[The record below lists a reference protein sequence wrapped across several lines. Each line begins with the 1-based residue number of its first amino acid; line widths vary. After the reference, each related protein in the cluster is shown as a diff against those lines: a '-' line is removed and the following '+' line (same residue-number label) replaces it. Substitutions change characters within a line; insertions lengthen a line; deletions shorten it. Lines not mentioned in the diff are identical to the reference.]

1 MIQTNIDCFYLTIK
15 IEIFKLKYKVMK
27 KFLKRIS
34 CLIFIALSLICG
46 AGVFVRNAN
55 EITNDVASAVYYE
68 TDHTYLY
75 DLFHDGKTLE
85 SSYNLTK
92 RYPLIQE
99 NQTDTDLCWIYTSLK
114 SLESA
119 FMVQTGE
126 YYNFSEV
133 GQEYLHYAYQ
143 VENNYFNPTFDYGG
157 NFSTFVE
164 SYQNSGLILESDF
177 SNKEKDLML
186 MAIMLHD
193 GMERGITGSRNV
205 LFEHPILISEYI
217 RHTNVGLTLEDRD
230 FICSMVEC
238 HSGINNKN
246 EDNDRTLPLPQ
257 SKYQKFVYM
266 CIIMAN
272 MKFMDIKFNG
282 NNEIVD

>member
-1 MIQTNIDCFYLTIK
+1 MLFSLSNDFKKELYYLEDKNYKKIMLKLLDGLPKYFYIMGYEEDNEYVPDFSKGRCGKEKET
-15 IEIFKLKYKVMK
+15 KVSV
-27 KFLKRIS
+27 RIAHE
-34 CLIFIALSLICG
+34 LL
-46 AGVFVRNAN
+46 
-55 EITNDVASAVYYE
+55 NDPII
-68 TDHTYLY
+68 
-75 DLFHDGKTLE
+75 G
-85 SSYNLTK
+85 
-92 RYPLIQE
+92 
-99 NQTDTDLCWIYTSLK
+99 
-114 SLESA
+114 
-119 FMVQTGE
+119 
-126 YYNFSEV
+126 
-133 GQEYLHYAYQ
+133 
-143 VENNYFNPTFDYGG
+143 
-157 NFSTFVE
+157 
-164 SYQNSGLILESDF
+164 SDF
-177 SNKEKDLML
+177 SSKEKDLML

-193 GMERGITGSRNV
+193 GMERCITGSRNV

-246 EDNDRTLPLPQ
+246 EDNARTLPLPQ